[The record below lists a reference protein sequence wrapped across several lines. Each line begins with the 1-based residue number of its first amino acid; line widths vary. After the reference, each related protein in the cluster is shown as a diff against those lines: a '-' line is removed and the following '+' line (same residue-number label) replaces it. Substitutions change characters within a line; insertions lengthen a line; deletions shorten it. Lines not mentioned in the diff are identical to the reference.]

1 MPSKLGKTLGLAAFC
16 LVTFCLAAAQT
27 PQFVSFSSAQP
38 VLEAMRSQLPPEL
51 KTSLNAT
58 TWDKWVRTE
67 DKEIRSRIEEGEENT
82 LTNLLRMGVTFTT
95 EPAITYEDL
104 DEFGRSKAVDAIA
117 DRRAND
123 LDRCAGGTASQRR
136 HAGNA
141 SATGEK
147 RLQPENSRRRRRKSK
162 PTCWRTWD
170 AGAMMW
176 PAPGRR

>member
-1 MPSKLGKTLGLAAFC
+1 MSSKLGKTLGLVLFC
-16 LVTFCLAAAQT
+16 SLTFCLAPAQT

-51 KTSLNAT
+51 KTSLNAA

-82 LTNLLRMGVTFTT
+82 LTNLLRMGVTFTQ
-95 EPAITYEDL
+95 EPPITYEDL
-104 DEFGRSKAVDAIA
+104 DELRRSTS
-117 DRRAND
+117 RRRHRRPARQRSD
-123 LDRCAGGTASQRR
+123 CCAGRTASQRR

-147 RLQPENSRRRRRKSK
+147 RFQP
-162 PTCWRTWD
+162 
-170 AGAMMW
+170 
-176 PAPGRR
+176 